1 MRGKRARNSL
11 GNQAANPADFRF
23 HCNEAPAVS
32 PFALLPPPGV
42 RFPAP
47 FAGWPGPRAAWI
59 KRRAASLG
67 PPTHGPGWRA
77 RWPSPDVQALSVS
90 FEWPPLRG
98 PQLQPP
104 VVCLGS
110 GILQTTPTERR
121 AAGGDRPRSGG
132 SVKLRRIA
140 RRTALPACF
149 APASRAHCAEMREW
163 IRAWTE
169 AVETFVLE
177 VIFEQRRGTWAAMVR
192 AALFAFSK
200 IFQVAVK
207 VRRFLYNRRLLR
219 DSTLGVQVIAIGNL
233 TVGGTGKTPVVEKFA
248 RELQNQGR
256 TVAIL
261 SRGYRSK
268 PPPLTR
274 RMWNKLLLRDD
285 TTPPRVVSDGKSL
298 LLDSETAGD
307 EPYMLA
313 SNLKDVVVL
322 VDKDRVKSGRYAI
335 EKFGCDTLLLDD
347 GFQYWKLAG
356 RRRDIV
362 LIDFQQPFG
371 NEHLL
376 PRGTLREPPSHLS
389 RASTIFIT
397 KSDGAT
403 AELRAR
409 IGKYNPSA
417 SIIECVHH
425 PLYFEDV
432 FTGEQCG
439 LDLIKGR
446 KVASLSGIAQ
456 PESFEKSLVKQGA
469 ELVYSKR
476 FADHHRFT
484 QQEVLNAVN
493 RSKKRQATAIITTQ
507 KDAVRFPKID
517 RRDLPIYFMR
527 VEIKILSGAKDFN
540 DCVRQICF
548 R

>member
-1 MRGKRARNSL
+1 MRDTL
-11 GNQAANPADFRF
+11 RF
-23 HCNEAPAVS
+23 
-32 PFALLPPPGV
+32 
-42 RFPAP
+42 
-47 FAGWPGPRAAWI
+47 
-59 KRRAASLG
+59 
-67 PPTHGPGWRA
+67 
-77 RWPSPDVQALSVS
+77 
-90 FEWPPLRG
+90 
-98 PQLQPP
+98 
-104 VVCLGS
+104 
-110 GILQTTPTERR
+110 
-121 AAGGDRPRSGG
+121 
-132 SVKLRRIA
+132 
-140 RRTALPACF
+140 
-149 APASRAHCAEMREW
+149 
-163 IRAWTE
+163 WTE

-177 VIFEQRRGTWAAMVR
+177 VILEQRRDKR
-192 AALFAFSK
+192 AAVVRFLLSVLSK
-200 IFQVAVK
+200 VFVVAVK
-207 VRRFLYNRRLLR
+207 LRRFLYEVRLLR

-248 RELQNQGR
+248 RELQDQGR

-268 PPPLTR
+268 PPPLSK
-274 RMWNKLLLRDD
+274 RMLDRVLFRSD

-347 GFQYWKLAG
+347 GYQYWKLAG

-362 LIDFQQPFG
+362 LIDRQAPFG

-397 KSDGAT
+397 KSDGDT
-403 AELRAR
+403 ARLRAR
-409 IGKYNPSA
+409 IAKHNPTA
-417 SIIECVHH
+417 GVIECVHH
-425 PLYFEDV
+425 PLYLEDV
-432 FTGEQCG
+432 FTGEQKN
-439 LDLIKGR
+439 LDLIQGR
-446 KVASLSGIAQ
+446 KIAAFSGIAQ
-456 PESFEKSLVKQGA
+456 PESFENSLIKLGA
-469 ELVYSKR
+469 ELVYTKR

-493 RSKKRQATAIITTQ
+493 RGKKRLASVIITTQ

-527 VEIKILSGAKDFN
+527 VEIKILTGAKDFH

>member
-1 MRGKRARNSL
+1 
-11 GNQAANPADFRF
+11 
-23 HCNEAPAVS
+23 
-32 PFALLPPPGV
+32 
-42 RFPAP
+42 
-47 FAGWPGPRAAWI
+47 
-59 KRRAASLG
+59 
-67 PPTHGPGWRA
+67 
-77 RWPSPDVQALSVS
+77 
-90 FEWPPLRG
+90 
-98 PQLQPP
+98 
-104 VVCLGS
+104 
-110 GILQTTPTERR
+110 
-121 AAGGDRPRSGG
+121 
-132 SVKLRRIA
+132 
-140 RRTALPACF
+140 
-149 APASRAHCAEMREW
+149 MRET
-163 IRAWTE
+163 IRIWTE
-169 AVETFVLE
+169 TVETFVLE
-177 VIFEQRRGTWAAMVR
+177 VILEQRPGRSAAIVR
-192 AALFAFSK
+192 WLLLCLSKVFAL
-200 IFQVAVK
+200 AVK
-207 VRRFLYNRRLLR
+207 IRRFLYNVRLLR

-268 PPPLTR
+268 PPPFAR
-274 RMWNKLLLRDD
+274 RFLNKLLLQDD
-285 TTPPRVVSDGKSL
+285 KTPPRIVSDGKSL
-298 LLDSETAGD
+298 LLDSDTAGD

-313 SNLKDVVVL
+313 SNLKDVIVL

-362 LIDFQQPFG
+362 LIDCQQPFG
-371 NEHLL
+371 NEYLL
-376 PRGTLREPPSHLS
+376 PRGTLREPPSHLA

-397 KSDGAT
+397 KSDGNT
-403 AELRAR
+403 ARLRAR
-409 IGKYNPSA
+409 IAKQNPGA
-417 SIIECVHH
+417 GIIECIHA

-432 FTGEQCG
+432 FTGERHGFELLTGQ
-439 LDLIKGR
+439 

-456 PESFEKSLVKQGA
+456 PESFEQSLVKLGA
-469 ELVYSKR
+469 ELVYTKR

-484 QQEVLNAVN
+484 QQEVLNVVN

-527 VEIKILSGAKDFN
+527 VEIKIISGAKDFH

>member
-1 MRGKRARNSL
+1 MR
-11 GNQAANPADFRF
+11 D
-23 HCNEAPAVS
+23 
-32 PFALLPPPGV
+32 
-42 RFPAP
+42 
-47 FAGWPGPRAAWI
+47 
-59 KRRAASLG
+59 
-67 PPTHGPGWRA
+67 T
-77 RWPSPDVQALSVS
+77 
-90 FEWPPLRG
+90 
-98 PQLQPP
+98 
-104 VVCLGS
+104 
-110 GILQTTPTERR
+110 
-121 AAGGDRPRSGG
+121 
-132 SVKLRRIA
+132 
-140 RRTALPACF
+140 
-149 APASRAHCAEMREW
+149 

-169 AVETFVLE
+169 AIETFVLE
-177 VIFEQRRGTWAAMVR
+177 VILEERRGKR
-192 AALFAFSK
+192 AAIVRFLLFLLSK
-200 IFQVAVK
+200 VFLVIVK
-207 VRRFLYNRRLLR
+207 LRRFLYDVRIMR
-219 DSTLGVQVIAIGNL
+219 DYTIGVQVIAIGNL

-248 RELQNQGR
+248 RELKNQGR

-268 PPPLTR
+268 PPPLSKR
-274 RMWNKLLLRDD
+274 LLDRLLLRRDR
-285 TTPPRVVSDGKSL
+285 TPPRVVSDGKSL

-322 VDKDRVKSGRYAI
+322 VDKDRVKAGRYAI

-362 LIDFQQPFG
+362 LIDCQAPFG
-371 NEHLL
+371 NEYLL
-376 PRGTLREPPSHLS
+376 PRGTLREPPSHLG

-397 KSDGAT
+397 KSDGDT
-403 AELRAR
+403 ARLRAR
-409 IGKYNPSA
+409 IAKHNDSA
-417 SIIECVHH
+417 SIIECIHH

-432 FTGEQCG
+432 FTGEQHG
-439 LDLIKGR
+439 MNLIKGR
-446 KVASLSGIAQ
+446 RIASFSGIAQ
-456 PESFEKSLVKQGA
+456 PESFEKSLKGQGA

-484 QQEVLNAVN
+484 QQEVLNAIN
-493 RSKKRQATAIITTQ
+493 RSKKKQAELIITTQ

-527 VEIKILSGAKDFN
+527 VEIKILTGAKDFN